1 MEEVLEDCDV
11 VGAVQF
17 SVQLDLLVA
26 EYASQLVL
34 RLRLLP
40 ALALVLAEELKTAQ
54 LLQVIQ
60 V

>member
-1 MEEVLEDCDV
+1 MEEVLEDGDI

>member
-1 MEEVLEDCDV
+1 MEEVLEDGDV

>member
-1 MEEVLEDCDV
+1 MEEVLEDGDV
-11 VGAVQF
+11 IGAVQF